1 MAIDGSLTDVALA
14 DICQLLALGRKT
26 GCLTVTNRSNFGY
39 IYFRKGRVI
48 FASVLD
54 HPDRLGDLLVN
65 NEVIG
70 QEDLSKALKEQR
82 NDRSRQLGE
91 ILVAQGA
98 VSRDDLEKWVTV
110 QIREAVFHL
119 FTWET
124 GSFHFNP
131 DEAPEEG
138 RAFLVSLNA
147 DGLLMEGARRVDEWT
162 QIEKKIHSM
171 DLIFQLVRNPEEED
185 EVELSPSERRLLPL
199 LDGSRTVDDLV
210 AESGLVEFETGKALY
225 DLLQA
230 GFVQEA
236 GRRTPEGDETGN
248 SGLHRH
254 MSLGQAF
261 YKAGMLED
269 AAQEFEAALA
279 CEPGEVT
286 ARFRLGI
293 IALKSGEPARAL
305 EHFEAVPSGRSKG
318 YGIIRNRALALEQL
332 GRFQEALEVLEE
344 AERVNAD
351 DPGLALARGI
361 AELKSGDARAAR
373 ATFQN
378 YRERIGSRRPPPIHY
393 AYAVL
398 AAAASGYS
406 GEAVALGRE
415 GLQLHPA
422 DAALLVNTGAVL
434 DHRGDHEA
442 AEQYFTRALSAGT
455 ELPAQAHKNLGD
467 QAFRRGDTSG
477 ARTHYE
483 NAVRL
488 APSLGDDVFLKLG
501 KISLKDADRRMAV
514 LLLKRAIELNP
525 GNEEARACL
534 EELSSRS

>member
-1 MAIDGSLTDVALA
+1 MAIDGSLSDVALA

-39 IYFRKGRVI
+39 IYFRNGRVI

-65 NEVIG
+65 NGVIPEEARSEALEKQ
-70 QEDLSKALKEQR
+70 QE
-82 NDRSRQLGE
+82 DRSRQLGE
-91 ILVAQGA
+91 ILVAQGS

-119 FTWET
+119 FTWDT
-124 GSFHFNP
+124 GAFHFNP
-131 DEAPEEG
+131 DEAPDEG

-162 QIEKKIHSM
+162 QIEKKISSM
-171 DLIFQLVRNPEEED
+171 DLIFQLVRNPEEAD
-185 EVELSPSERRLLPL
+185 EVELSASERRLLPL

-225 DLLQA
+225 DLLQG
-230 GFVQEA
+230 GFVQEV
-236 GRRTPEGDETGN
+236 GRRTPEGDETGDSELQHHLN
-248 SGLHRH
+248 
-254 MSLGQAF
+254 LGHAF

-269 AAQEFEAALA
+269 AAQEFRAALA
-279 CEPGEVT
+279 IDPSELT

-293 IALKSGEPARAL
+293 IALKSGEPAEAL
-305 EHFEAVPSGRSKG
+305 EHFDAVSAGMEKG
-318 YGIIRNRALALEQL
+318 YGVLRNRALALEQL
-332 GRFQEALEVLEE
+332 GRFEEALAVLEE
-344 AERVNAD
+344 AERRNAGD
-351 DPGLALARGI
+351 AGLSLARGI
-361 AELKSGDARAAR
+361 TELKAGNAKAAR
-373 ATFQN
+373 TTFRR
-378 YRERIGSRRPPPIHY
+378 YRREIGSRRPPPIYY

-398 AAAASGYS
+398 AASAAGYV
-406 GEAVALGRE
+406 GDAVSLGRE
-415 GLQLHPA
+415 GLQHYPA

-477 ARTHYE
+477 ARSHYE
-483 NAVRL
+483 RAIRT
-488 APSLGDDVFLKLG
+488 APSLGDDVFLRLG
-501 KISLKDADRRMAV
+501 KISLEDADRRMAI

-525 GNEEARACL
+525 GNKEARACL
-534 EELSSRS
+534 EELSDRS